1 MNTLILARQR
11 RHNCTWNNCS
21 IWTDVEVFYMVWEII
36 DLEFI
41 TKYSLPKMF
50 RILFWMEVGTTRV
63 RVHCIMHASTKI
75 KFNLKWLI
83 CLEHLLEIEPN
94 LQPSSPNFKYS
105 VTKYFLTLSI
115 YINTSWS
122 QSRNMFIMLIQ
133 AQVYIIT
140 LTLSHEYF
148 RNRKQETNYHILS
161 VGQESLRIMHND
173 ILYAHRAFP
182 REYCQFGQTTS
193 SCCYKIIILFSLQH
207 NTFPCKNPRRIL
219 FKNEI
224 VFAWLWRHNSMV
236 YTLTGI
242 YIKIWL
248 HIFKTLDVAITYIRG
263 HGVWITM

>member
-21 IWTDVEVFYMVWEII
+21 IWTDVEVFYMVWEKIV
-36 DLEFI
+36 LEFI

-50 RILFWMEVGTTRV
+50 RILFWMEVETARV
-63 RVHCIMHASTKI
+63 RVYCIMHASTKI

-83 CLEHLLEIEPN
+83 CLEHLLEFEPN

-219 FKNEI
+219 LKKWNC
-224 VFAWLWRHNSMV
+224 VRM
-236 YTLTGI
+236 TL
-242 YIKIWL
+242 
-248 HIFKTLDVAITYIRG
+248 KT
-263 HGVWITM
+263 

>member
-1 MNTLILARQR
+1 MFWNTITLKGLTPLFCDIFTKLWIFEVFFLVNKGAISKNINTWILATQR
-11 RHNCTWNNCS
+11 IHNCTWNNCS
-21 IWTDVEVFYMVWEII
+21 IWTDVEVFYMVWEKI

-63 RVHCIMHASTKI
+63 RVYCIMHASTKI

-83 CLEHLLEIEPN
+83 CLEHLLEFEPN

-115 YINTSWS
+115 CWS
-122 QSRNMFIMLIQ
+122 QSRNIFIMLIQ

-161 VGQESLRIMHND
+161 VSQESFALCIMIFCMH
-173 ILYAHRAFP
+173 IAHFLVN
-182 REYCQFGQTTS
+182 
-193 SCCYKIIILFSLQH
+193 IVSLDKQ
-207 NTFPCKNPRRIL
+207 RRPVVTKL
-219 FKNEI
+219 
-224 VFAWLWRHNSMV
+224 
-236 YTLTGI
+236 
-242 YIKIWL
+242 
-248 HIFKTLDVAITYIRG
+248 
-263 HGVWITM
+263 

>member
-1 MNTLILARQR
+1 
-11 RHNCTWNNCS
+11 
-21 IWTDVEVFYMVWEII
+21 MVWEKI

-63 RVHCIMHASTKI
+63 RVYCIMHASTKI

-140 LTLSHEYF
+140 LKLCHMSIS
-148 RNRKQETNYHILS
+148 ET
-161 VGQESLRIMHND
+161 ES
-173 ILYAHRAFP
+173 
-182 REYCQFGQTTS
+182 
-193 SCCYKIIILFSLQH
+193 
-207 NTFPCKNPRRIL
+207 RRLI
-219 FKNEI
+219 
-224 VFAWLWRHNSMV
+224 
-236 YTLTGI
+236 
-242 YIKIWL
+242 
-248 HIFKTLDVAITYIRG
+248 ITYFQSAKKAFALCIMIFCMHIAHFLVNIVSLDKQRRP
-263 HGVWITM
+263 VVTKL

>member
-1 MNTLILARQR
+1 MNRRRSTLYCVRKQK
-11 RHNCTWNNCS
+11 
-21 IWTDVEVFYMVWEII
+21 
-36 DLEFI
+36 LEFI
-41 TKYSLPKMF
+41 IKYFLPKMF

-83 CLEHLLEIEPN
+83 CLEHLLEFEPN

-105 VTKYFLTLSI
+105 VTKYVLTLSI

-161 VGQESLRIMHND
+161 VSQESFALCIMIFCMH
-173 ILYAHRAFP
+173 IAHFLVN
-182 REYCQFGQTTS
+182 
-193 SCCYKIIILFSLQH
+193 IVSLDKQ
-207 NTFPCKNPRRIL
+207 RRPVVTKL
-219 FKNEI
+219 
-224 VFAWLWRHNSMV
+224 
-236 YTLTGI
+236 
-242 YIKIWL
+242 
-248 HIFKTLDVAITYIRG
+248 
-263 HGVWITM
+263 